1 MNLSFMLLEQILIM
15 GVLIL
20 IGYASIRLHILKTED
35 SASISTLVLFI
46 ISPCLILNS
55 FQIDF
60 SREKM
65 LGFLLALVASVLMH
79 LLFLLVNRLLAG
91 CFHLNQVEQA
101 SVIYS
106 NCGNLIVPLIGAILG
121 DEYVLYC
128 CAFMSVQTVLLWTQG
143 IRMLGD
149 RGPVN
154 LRKIFLNPNILA
166 MVAGLFLFFTGLR
179 LPKILGTAVERT
191 GDCIA
196 PISMFVIG
204 ILIASKDLKEVFTRG
219 RSWLVCFF
227 RLLVLPLLT
236 IGLLYVSG
244 LWRLY
249 PDAASVLFVSF
260 LAAAAPTAVNVTQ
273 ISNIYGQDSVLAGSI
288 NVMSVILCII
298 TMPLMTAV
306 YQWVFL

>member
-106 NCGNLIVPLIGAILG
+106 NCGNLIVP
-121 DEYVLYC
+121 
-128 CAFMSVQTVLLWTQG
+128 
-143 IRMLGD
+143 
-149 RGPVN
+149 
-154 LRKIFLNPNILA
+154 
-166 MVAGLFLFFTGLR
+166 
-179 LPKILGTAVERT
+179 
-191 GDCIA
+191 
-196 PISMFVIG
+196 
-204 ILIASKDLKEVFTRG
+204 
-219 RSWLVCFF
+219 
-227 RLLVLPLLT
+227 
-236 IGLLYVSG
+236 
-244 LWRLY
+244 
-249 PDAASVLFVSF
+249 
-260 LAAAAPTAVNVTQ
+260 
-273 ISNIYGQDSVLAGSI
+273 
-288 NVMSVILCII
+288 
-298 TMPLMTAV
+298 
-306 YQWVFL
+306 